1 MHRFPPS
8 TDSCSFPFS
17 RFAASDSRRPKR
29 SGLWYEEQWND
40 ASRGLDCRRKNG
52 FPDHVMRNY
61 LELIPA
67 GRTGD
72 GSIGRLRGFGG
83 LLLGDATPPCLHL
96 YRSAPIAAR
105 ASCAG
110 SPAASA
116 TAVSAPA
123 SWRSPTHST
132 VCHGRKPHGLP
143 A

>member
-1 MHRFPPS
+1 
-8 TDSCSFPFS
+8 
-17 RFAASDSRRPKR
+17 
-29 SGLWYEEQWND
+29 
-40 ASRGLDCRRKNG
+40 
-52 FPDHVMRNY
+52 MRNCPDGSSHRSVGSGWSE
-61 LELIPA
+61 LGSPMWILLIPA

-83 LLLGDATPPCLHL
+83 ILLGDATPPCLHL

-105 ASCAG
+105 ASCAAP
-110 SPAASA
+110 PAASA
-116 TAVSAPA
+116 PAVSAPA